1 MNNNLKL
8 MIVAAVIVLTGAFA
22 AKTTTFG
29 FRYPEYLYIYTN
41 LDVEYFFFD
50 EQSPGSNPGTYETKQ
65 KKYDVATQPNLEK
78 CLVNM
83 TLPSP
88 VTAQTSAG
96 SELIRTGKCDFVAT
110 DTKKNKDFE
119 VKWGSTGEKPDG
131 ALLIL
136 TNAPSWTAA
145 AYINEEFGEVGK
157 MVTLQVRTEKN
168 TLEELSASES
178 KKTVVGKKS
187 GSTMTNA
194 YYTDFVNAYVVPLQ
208 FVMVL
213 DAPFSTPKV
222 EDKAQVTY
230 TISSP

>member
-1 MNNNLKL
+1 MNKKIKL
-8 MIVAAVIVLTGAFA
+8 FAMLAMIVITGALA

-50 EQSPGSNPGTYETKQ
+50 KQSPGSNPGTYQTK
-65 KKYDVATQPNLEK
+65 YGVATQPNLEK

-110 DTKKNKDFE
+110 DTEKNNDFE

-131 ALLIL
+131 ALLVL
-136 TNAPSWTAA
+136 TNTPSWTAA
-145 AYINEEFGEVGK
+145 AYINEEFSEVGK
-157 MVTLQVRTEKN
+157 MVTLQVRTDKN
-168 TLEELSASES
+168 KLEELSASN
-178 KKTVVGKKS
+178 KTVVGQKS

-194 YYTDFVNAYVVPLQ
+194 YYTDYVNAYVIPLQ

-230 TISSP
+230 TASSP